1 MKTEIYD
8 TLQLISDEPGKNKKQ
23 EILEKHK
30 SPELLRFFQYVLNTD
45 RMYNVRLTNIG
56 LTGSSMEPVD
66 PEEVYSMLDR
76 LSAREI
82 TGQAAIDEVN
92 KMFSRCTELQQ
103 DLLKMILDRSMRV
116 GISDKTIEK
125 VFGKG
130 SIKTQQ
136 LPIMLAAANSDKALS
151 KIVFPALA
159 QTKMDGARCIAKIDE
174 FGAVSLFTR
183 SGKLYLRLEHL
194 EEEIKAAL
202 SEQGGEHQFPY
213 YMDGEIV
220 FTSETDDTLVSRK
233 ISNGLA
239 NKSIKDTISI
249 EEAKRA
255 RYVVWDLYTENDGL
269 TYWDRFFNLKEY
281 VVNCAFITSV
291 RTEVVDA
298 MEDAEDMFSK
308 ELANGNEGIILKN
321 QFSPFESKRSKNLVK
336 FKDVK
341 DADLKCV
348 GVTEGRGKYVGMI
361 GSLELESSDGLV
373 KVSVG
378 SGLTDVDRKKDPS
391 EYVGKII
398 EIKYNERMFQDNKED
413 SLFLP
418 IYVEAR
424 FDKTRANSSEEIL

>member
-1 MKTEIYD
+1 MDHEIYD
-8 TLQLISDEPGKNKKQ
+8 VLQEVKGSPGKIRKE
-23 EILEKHK
+23 EILRDLK
-30 SPELLRFFQYVLNTD
+30 SNRLLRFFQYVLNTD

-56 LTGSSMEPVD
+56 LTGSSMDPVD
-66 PEEVYSMLDR
+66 PEEVYCMLDR

-92 KMFSRCTELQQ
+92 EMFSRCTELQQ

-136 LPIMLAAANSDKALS
+136 LPIMLATANSDKALS
-151 KIVFPALA
+151 KIEFPALA

-194 EEEIKAAL
+194 EENLKAAL
-202 SEQGGEHQFPY
+202 SEHGWEHQFPY
-213 YMDGEIV
+213 YIDGEIV
-220 FTSETDDTLVSRK
+220 FKEETSDNYCARK

-239 NKSIKDTISI
+239 NKSIKDTISP
-249 EEAKRA
+249 EESSRA
-255 RYVVWDLYTENDGL
+255 RYVVWDLYTEGDGL
-269 TYWDRFFNLKEY
+269 PYLDRFVNLTNY
-281 VVNCAFITSV
+281 IDGCNYISSV
-291 RTEVVDA
+291 RTEVINS
-298 MEDAEDMFSK
+298 MEDAEQMFAE
-308 ELANGNEGIILKN
+308 ELAHGNEGIILKN
-321 QFSPFESKRSKNLVK
+321 QYSPFENKRSKNLVK

-348 GVTEGRGKYVGMI
+348 GVTEGQGKYVGMI

-378 SGLTDVDRKKDPS
+378 SGLTDADRKKDS
-391 EYVGKII
+391 LEYVGKII

-424 FDKTRANSSEEIL
+424 FDKTQANSSEEIL